1 MPAFADKLAAAAER
15 NRSLL
20 CVGLD
25 PDPARMPVAG
35 VAEFNR
41 AIIDATSDLVCAYK
55 PNLAFY
61 EALGPAGLDA
71 LRATLDAIPDWVPVI
86 ADAKRGDLDNSSAG
100 YARALFD
107 VWDFDAATFHPYM
120 GRDSLAPFLARPERG
135 ILVLCRTSNPS
146 AREFQD
152 LRVTPMAGGDT
163 LPMYEYVAMTAVK
176 WNDNGNVGLVVGA
189 TYPDELERVRDLCP
203 DMPILIPGVGTQ
215 EGALERSV
223 AVGVD
228 ERGRNAI
235 VNASRGVIYAGD
247 DPTTYPDAARN
258 AAQRLRDTINRVL
271 EDRGL
276 GWNA

>member
-1 MPAFADKLAAAAER
+1 
-15 NRSLL
+15 
-20 CVGLD
+20 
-25 PDPARMPVAG
+25 
-35 VAEFNR
+35 
-41 AIIDATSDLVCAYK
+41 
-55 PNLAFY
+55 
-61 EALGPAGLDA
+61 
-71 LRATLDAIPDWVPVI
+71 
-86 ADAKRGDLDNSSAG
+86 
-100 YARALFD
+100 
-107 VWDFDAATFHPYM
+107 M
-120 GRDSLAPFLARPERG
+120 GRDSLAPFLDRPERG
-135 ILVLCRTSNPS
+135 VLVLCRTSNPS

-163 LPMYEYVAMTAVK
+163 LPMYEYVAMTAAK

-203 DMPILIPGVGTQ
+203 DMPILIPGVGVQ

-247 DPTTYPDAARN
+247 DPATYPHAARD

-276 GWNA
+276 GWAA

>member
-1 MPAFADKLAAAAER
+1 MSPFADKLLAAAAR

-20 CVGLD
+20 CIGLD
-25 PDPARMPVAG
+25 PDPARMPVAD
-35 VAEFNR
+35 AAAFNR
-41 AIIDATSDLVCAYK
+41 AIIEATADVVCAYK

-61 EALGPAGLDA
+61 EALGPASLDV
-71 LRATLDAIPDWVPVI
+71 LGATLEAIPDWIPVI

-107 VWDFDAATFHPYM
+107 VWGFDAATVHPYM

-152 LRVTPMAGGDT
+152 LQVTPMAGGDT
-163 LPMYEYVAMTAVK
+163 RPMYEHVAMTAAK

-215 EGALERSV
+215 EGSLERSV

-247 DPTTYPDAARN
+247 DPATYPLAARDAAL
-258 AAQRLRDTINRVL
+258 RLRDSINAIL
-271 EDRGL
+271 DDRGL
-276 GWNA
+276 GWGT